1 MDMELTREEL
11 YLIKQQGFRT
21 NAFKIIEKMV
31 DWCNKTVGSKHLV
44 DEILHSIFFL
54 GTINKVPFSPKE
66 IIPDEDMF
74 IQLKDKYSRPFECY
88 ETQLPRRSP
97 FSCVLDMIVLQT
109 GPENENQIIQTLRD
123 LVIILKPGFLVSSTI
138 CVSESNKSSKQYGVS
153 MSTTGPNAGRIV
165 IAASCLSSYW
175 DEYVA
180 DAVMTYYPEKTMKD
194 YFDGTIKLPKDVT
207 CRAYSIKSG
216 SEMEPCKSCGNLFG
230 LHTTCQKEWPYGNCA
245 EVESLS
251 NLFEKEKEV
260 KEQSKPTSNTY
271 TPENRKKV
279 RNYTLQELRNTLKT
293 IKFNTWSSEF
303 YRASI

>member
-97 FSCVLDMIVLQT
+97 FSCVLDMQQT
-109 GPENENQIIQTLRD
+109 TIWISLHGFPLP
-123 LVIILKPGFLVSSTI
+123 LPGVH
-138 CVSESNKSSKQYGVS
+138 
-153 MSTTGPNAGRIV
+153 
-165 IAASCLSSYW
+165 LSL
-175 DEYVA
+175 
-180 DAVMTYYPEKTMKD
+180 
-194 YFDGTIKLPKDVT
+194 LP
-207 CRAYSIKSG
+207 
-216 SEMEPCKSCGNLFG
+216 
-230 LHTTCQKEWPYGNCA
+230 
-245 EVESLS
+245 
-251 NLFEKEKEV
+251 
-260 KEQSKPTSNTY
+260 
-271 TPENRKKV
+271 
-279 RNYTLQELRNTLKT
+279 
-293 IKFNTWSSEF
+293 
-303 YRASI
+303 